1 MIAIKNMEMPKHCLD
16 CALHTAVDYGMPICP
31 FFNQS
36 RKRISIEPKRPDWCP
51 LIEED
56 EQEPIIVYEKLTAR
70 WRESNGFWGN
80 KEKHY
85 FCTNCNTKLEVVLPD
100 GDEKLIN
107 PGLNGFEYCPYC
119 GAIMDLGSEYEIP
132 VEGGCPPIEVKDI
145 KNDSD

>member
-1 MIAIKNMEMPKHCLD
+1 MPTCCYSCRFSKFPFDGNKNPYCTILLKGIDLPRFD
-16 CALHTAVDYGMPICP
+16 
-31 FFNQS
+31 
-36 RKRISIEPKRPDWCP
+36 RPDWCP

-85 FCTNCNTKLEVVLPD
+85 FCTNCNTKLEVVLPN

-145 KNDSD
+145 KGVKDIKDDSN